1 MDIIIAILKWCFEHW
16 IITSLVL
23 LFLIAS
29 VISARRKKRLRYNME
44 KERLKETFIKKLDNF
59 VEKSR
64 RFYTCDKCGKEEAL
78 VKGRV
83 EEIDRYPTYKEL
95 RETTSS
101 GKTKTRQVKI
111 FKVTEKTHYRC
122 KFCDAGFTTTNT
134 RELN

>member
-23 LFLIAS
+23 LFLIGRIAS
-29 VISARRKKRLRYNME
+29 AVIEKRLEEEREEERRAREEE
-44 KERLKETFIKKLDNF
+44 KR
-59 VEKSR
+59 R
-64 RFYTCDKCGKEEAL
+64 RFFTCDECGKEEAL

>member
-23 LFLIAS
+23 LFLIGRIAS
-29 VISARRKKRLRYNME
+29 AVIEKRLEEEREEERRAREEE
-44 KERLKETFIKKLDNF
+44 KR
-59 VEKSR
+59 R
-64 RFYTCDKCGKEEAL
+64 RFFTCDECGKEEAL

-111 FKVTEKTHYRC
+111 FKVTEKRIIGVN
-122 KFCDAGFTTTNT
+122 FAMLDLQPLIQ
-134 RELN
+134 ES

>member
-29 VISARRKKRLRYNME
+29 VISARRKKRLE
-44 KERLKETFIKKLDNF
+44 ELHDKWVDNF

>member
-1 MDIIIAILKWCFEHW
+1 M
-16 IITSLVL
+16 
-23 LFLIAS
+23 LFLIGRIAS
-29 VISARRKKRLRYNME
+29 AVIEKRLEEERRAREEE
-44 KERLKETFIKKLDNF
+44 KR
-59 VEKSR
+59 R
-64 RFYTCDKCGKEEAL
+64 RFFTCDECGKEEAL
-78 VKGRV
+78 VKGEV

>member
-23 LFLIAS
+23 LFLIGRIAS
-29 VISARRKKRLRYNME
+29 AVR
-44 KERLKETFIKKLDNF
+44 KER
-59 VEKSR
+59 
-64 RFYTCDKCGKEEAL
+64 RFFTCDECGKEEAL

-134 RELN
+134 GELN

>member
-44 KERLKETFIKKLDNF
+44 KERLKETLKKARAI